1 MKVTTDNVNYDIMK
15 KYLEIMDKNYED
27 NEIIVEKLKEE
38 NDNTKN
44 SSSWKTTGFIRSIEK
59 IAFKG
64 KNKCKRMLVSIW

>member
-1 MKVTTDNVNYDIMK
+1 
-15 KYLEIMDKNYED
+15 MDKNYED